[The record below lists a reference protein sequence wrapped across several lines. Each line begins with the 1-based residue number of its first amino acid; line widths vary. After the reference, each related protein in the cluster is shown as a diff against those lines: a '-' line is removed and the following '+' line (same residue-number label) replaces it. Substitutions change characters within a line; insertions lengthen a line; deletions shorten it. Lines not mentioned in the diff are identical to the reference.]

1 MSNSNDIPTSAS
13 SNVSDPIQST
23 DAADSGIPKSNE
35 TSKSNEDNTPKVV
48 NAAMNTFDAV
58 VGRFAKISKYIER
71 DIFKSWKSF
80 LAHLIGL
87 IFFCSL
93 GYGVYNVFENWN
105 AINQN
110 INIDTNNDDDDG
122 LHRRNR

>member
-1 MSNSNDIPTSAS
+1 MDNSNNTTTSTP
-13 SNVSDPIQST
+13 SNVPDPIQSK
-23 DAADSGIPKSNE
+23 DVADSGIPNFSE
-35 TSKSNEDNTPKVV
+35 TSRSNEDNTPKVV
-48 NAAMNTFDAV
+48 DAAIDTFDAV

-80 LAHLIGL
+80 LSHLIGL

-93 GYGVYNVFENWN
+93 GYGAYNAFENWN

-110 INIDTNNDDDDG
+110 INIDTNNDDDS
-122 LHRRNR
+122 LHQRNR